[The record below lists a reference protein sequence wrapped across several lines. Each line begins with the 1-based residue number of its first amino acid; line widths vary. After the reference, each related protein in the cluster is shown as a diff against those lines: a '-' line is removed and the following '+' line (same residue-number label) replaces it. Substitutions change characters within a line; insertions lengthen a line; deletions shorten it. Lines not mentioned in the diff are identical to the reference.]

1 MLNFYLIMRVK
12 KIPLLVENKY
22 GVCSILANNIM
33 KGSVASIQNALNK
46 TEYFINQYEDFF
58 KNKLDFSNILKD
70 LTITTEQLKYDTDF
84 EPTEEELEMLD
95 DLATRVFNICINDN

>member
-1 MLNFYLIMRVK
+1 MAYKLT
-12 KIPLLVENKY
+12 
-22 GVCSILANNIM
+22 
-33 KGSVASIQNALNK
+33 Q
-46 TEYFINQYEDFF
+46 
-58 KNKLDFSNILKD
+58 NKLDFFNILKD